1 MTRNTSLCVK
11 IELKDSFAEISLG
24 FELIG
29 SLFAQV
35 IHDLEIV
42 EVIAILKLPSRNKS
56 KPYVA
61 RLRLNIIMEAA
72 DKRVYFGEEKN
83 IQRLP

>member
-1 MTRNTSLCVK
+1 MK

-29 SLFAQV
+29 SLFVQV

-42 EVIAILKLPSRNKS
+42 EGRAILKSPSRNKS

-61 RLRLNIIMEAA
+61 RLTWNIILEAA
-72 DKRVYFGEEKN
+72 DKRVYFGEEEN
-83 IQRLP
+83 LRRLS

>member
-1 MTRNTSLCVK
+1 MTRNTLPCVK

-35 IHDLEIV
+35 SHDLEIV
-42 EVIAILKLPSRNKS
+42 EAIAILKLPSRNKS
-56 KPYVA
+56 KPYVTKSWIEQSW
-61 RLRLNIIMEAA
+61 RQLTSKYI
-72 DKRVYFGEEKN
+72 
-83 IQRLP
+83 

>member
-1 MTRNTSLCVK
+1 MTRNTPLCVK
-11 IELKDSFAEISLG
+11 IELKDSFAEISFG
-24 FELIG
+24 CELIG

-61 RLRLNIIMEAA
+61 RLRWNIIMQVA
-72 DKRVYFGEEKN
+72 DK
-83 IQRLP
+83 